1 MLWLWCLITQTRAIK
16 KNRLPCKNRCP
27 KKIEEAGGSLDRAT
41 KTWDFTE
48 PLKCCFE
55 ETFPVWNRVDLRPSQ
70 WLLDPLWNLVW
81 WPFFLV
87 QKTEEKW
94 LLPNLAKI
102 GCHCFREF
110 NPRAW
115 RTEPRLQRIT
125 PYHRRISCFWLISL
139 FGHPLSSWLA
149 SAVSHGWDADGV
161 SLMSPSNFSITST
174 GQPWSNWNSSTSLGS
189 YEIICSAC
197 SGDTKGRAERRTPAV
212 FHQIRSCL
220 LDTSP

>member
-1 MLWLWCLITQTRAIK
+1 MSQEDWRGWRFVRPSHKDMGFYRALKVLLWG
-16 KNRLPCKNRCP
+16 NVS
-27 KKIEEAGGSLDRAT
+27 SLEQSGF
-41 KTWDFTE
+41 K
-48 PLKCCFE
+48 
-55 ETFPVWNRVDLRPSQ
+55 TFPVVAGSTVKSCLMA
-70 WLLDPLWNLVW
+70 
-81 WPFFLV
+81 FFLV

-197 SGDTKGRAERRTPAV
+197 SGDAKGRAERRTPAV